1 MSRGGRERGEFD
13 PEKLSKDQ
21 RSHPPETGCQT
32 GRRLHR
38 VRPLRQGVRAILKG
52 DRSKKL
58 DRFLKWKK
66 QIFLNVKNN
75 QSFWCSRQ
83 NKSLKKLTPER
94 EGVHHARVREARRVC
109 GGCGS
114 SSSQ

>member
-21 RSHPPETGCQT
+21 RSHSPETGCQT

-58 DRFLKWKK
+58 DRFMKWN
-66 QIFLNVKNN
+66 F
-75 QSFWCSRQ
+75 F
-83 NKSLKKLTPER
+83 
-94 EGVHHARVREARRVC
+94 
-109 GGCGS
+109 
-114 SSSQ
+114 